1 MMRVIRI
8 SLGLGLGTAAAMLPI
23 VSCTRDD
30 GLRTHPDASA
40 TTGEQDALPPIS
52 PDAMVE
58 GSYCALPGSIVGTPQ
73 GMKVVEGGDASLP
86 NLSWLTVPTGFC
98 AHHFANVPETR
109 QLRTGPGGDLFV
121 ASPSQAAAG
130 GACCGVGGILV
141 LPDDDHD
148 GLADS
153 KITFFDKMTQTQ
165 GMTFNG
171 GFFYYQNSASIY
183 RVPFTSGDR
192 KPSANPGELV
202 TTITALQS
210 SDHFPKSVD
219 VAQDGTIYVTNGS
232 DQGETCNATRT
243 PIGAVFKV
251 EANGSNSVVS
261 RGFRN
266 PIALRCESNHNVCLV
281 VELAKDGSGETPG
294 DTGGREKIA
303 PVRQGDD
310 WGFPCC
316 AAPNVAYAGMQFQD
330 TGQIVKPSDCTTVT
344 PESVSFV
351 IGHTPFGIDFEMGK
365 WPAPWK
371 SRAFVALHGAVG
383 SYVGSRVVAIS
394 LDPNTGLPL
403 TASDLKT
410 GASQE
415 PNMMDFIA
423 GWDDSQQ
430 DHGRAT
436 AVTFGDDGRMYVG
449 DDTNGEI
456 FWVAPIG
463 LMRP

>member
-1 MMRVIRI
+1 
-8 SLGLGLGTAAAMLPI
+8 LGAAVGLLPI
-23 VSCTRDD
+23 VSCTGDDLMANHGDAGRD
-30 GLRTHPDASA
+30 A
-40 TTGEQDALPPIS
+40 TTHDAPAMTAERDALPPI
-52 PDAMVE
+52 PADAMVE
-58 GSYCALPGSIVGTPQ
+58 GSYCALPGSIVSTAQ
-73 GMKVVEGGDASLP
+73 GMVVVEGGDAALP
-86 NLSWLTVPTGFC
+86 NLSWLTLPAGFC

-109 QLRTGPGGDLFV
+109 QLRISPGGDLFV

-130 GACCGVGGILV
+130 GGCCGVAGILV

-153 KITFFDKMTQTQ
+153 QITFFDKLTQTQ

-183 RVPFTSGDR
+183 RVPFMAGAR
-192 KPSANPGELV
+192 APSANPGELV

-232 DQGETCNATRT
+232 DQGEACNATRA
-243 PIGAVFKV
+243 PVGGVFKV
-251 EANGSNSVVS
+251 GANASNSLVAK
-261 RGFRN
+261 GFRN
-266 PIALRCESNHNVCLV
+266 PIAMRCETNHNVCLV

-316 AAPNVAYAGMQFQD
+316 AATNVAYSGMTFQD
-330 TGQIVKPSDCTTVT
+330 TGQLVKGTDCASVT
-344 PESVSFV
+344 PETVSFV
-351 IGHTPFGIDFEMGK
+351 IGHTPFGIDFEAGK
-365 WPAPWK
+365 WAAPWAT
-371 SRAFVALHGAVG
+371 RAFVALHGAVG
-383 SYVGSRVVAIS
+383 SYVGSRIVAIS

-403 TASDLKT
+403 AASDLQT
-410 GASQE
+410 GASQQ
-415 PNMMDFIA
+415 PNMMDFIT
-423 GWDDSQQ
+423 GWDDGRQ

-436 AVTFGDDGRMYVG
+436 AGAVGDDGRLDVG
-449 DDTNGEI
+449 DDTKGVI
-456 FWVAPIG
+456 FWVAPVG